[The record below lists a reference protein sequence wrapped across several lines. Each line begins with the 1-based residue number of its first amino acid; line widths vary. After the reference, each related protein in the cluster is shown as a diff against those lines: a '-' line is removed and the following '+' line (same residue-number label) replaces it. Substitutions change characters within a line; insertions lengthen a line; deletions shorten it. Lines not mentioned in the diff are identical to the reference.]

1 MFLEKID
8 TPAALKTL
16 DIPELKTLADE
27 LRADLLSV
35 LSEHPGHFA
44 PNFGTVELAIALH
57 TVFDTPRDKIVW
69 DIGHQ
74 AYPHKLLTGRR
85 EAFHTLRQQDGLSG
99 FLSRAESEYDV
110 FGAGHA
116 STSIA
121 AALGIAAAR
130 DLTNADYKV
139 VAVIGDGGL
148 TGGIALEG
156 LNAAGSL
163 GTQQKPQDLLVLL
176 NDNQMSIS
184 ATVGALGHHLK
195 AHLEATDIKDLTDL
209 YRNGFFSFSKHFHTL
224 TSSANYNV
232 LRSGVKELLHYLS
245 PEAKALASKVEA
257 ALKPGTLFEELG
269 FRYFG
274 PIDGNDLDALIPVLT
289 GIRQLSG
296 PILLHLWT
304 EKGRGYPP
312 AEADPVGFYSVSAP
326 FDVKTGK
333 KVRKGQ
339 APARHQEGAR
349 IPTYTEVFSQTLT
362 ELARRDARIVG
373 VTAAMPGGTGLDT
386 FAEIFPNRCFDL
398 GLAEQCAVTFAAGLA
413 TEGLRPVV
421 AIYST
426 FLQRGYDQVL
436 HDVCIQNLPVI
447 FALDRAGLVGADGP
461 THHGVFDLAYLRSIP
476 NMVVMAPKD
485 ENELR
490 HAVKTAL
497 AYEEGPIAFRYPRGT
512 GVGVKMEEKPSAFPI
527 GKGELVREGHDILIV
542 AIGNR
547 VHPAL
552 TAAKKLEELGIS
564 TAVINARFVKPLDTE
579 LILSLAE
586 RIGNV
591 ITVEDGV
598 LMGGFGS
605 SVLEALA
612 DAGVPGVQVTRLGI
626 PDTFI
631 EHGATAQLHAFC
643 RCDENAIVRAALSQ
657 MGTDGH
663 RWAQMGTT

>member
-1 MFLEKID
+1 MLLENID

-16 DIPELKTLADE
+16 ATAELKTLAE
-27 LRADLLSV
+27 EMRAYLLAV

-85 EAFHTLRQQDGLSG
+85 DAFPTLRQLDGISG

-110 FGAGHA
+110 FGAGHS

-139 VAVIGDGGL
+139 AAVIGDGGL
-148 TGGIALEG
+148 TGGMALEG
-156 LNAAGSL
+156 LNATGAL
-163 GTQQKPQDLLVLL
+163 GTQKSQKDLLVIL

-195 AHLEATDIKDLTDL
+195 AYLET
-209 YRNGFFSFSKHFHTL
+209 SKHFHTL
-224 TSSANYNV
+224 TSSPNYNF
-232 LRSGVKELLHYLS
+232 LRSGVKELINHIS

-312 AEADPVGFYSVSAP
+312 AEADPVGFYSVSGP
-326 FDVKTGK
+326 FNLKTGK
-333 KVRKGQ
+333 TTRQKS
-339 APARHQEGAR
+339 R

-362 ELARRDARIVG
+362 QLARRDARVVG

-386 FAEIFPNRCFDL
+386 FADAFPNRCFDL

-426 FLQRGYDQVL
+426 FLQRAYDQVL
-436 HDVCIQNLPVI
+436 HDVCLQNLPVI

-461 THHGVFDLAYLRSIP
+461 THHGVFDFAYLRSIP
-476 NMVVMAPKD
+476 NMVIMAPKD
-485 ENELR
+485 ENELQ

-497 AYEEGPIAFRYPRGT
+497 EYQDGPIAFRYPRGA
-512 GVGVKMEEKPSAFPI
+512 GIGVKMEEMSKAFPI
-527 GKGELVREGHDILIV
+527 GRGELVREGDDILIV
-542 AIGNR
+542 AVGNR

-552 TAAKKLEELGIS
+552 AAAKTLEESGIS
-564 TAVINARFVKPLDTE
+564 AAVINARFVKPLDTA
-579 LILSLAE
+579 LILPLAE
-586 RIGNV
+586 RIGKV

-598 LMGGFGS
+598 VMGGFGS
-605 SVLEALA
+605 AVLEALL
-612 DAGVPGVQVTRLGI
+612 DKGMTGVQVKRLGI
-626 PDTFI
+626 PDAFV
-631 EHGATAQLHAFC
+631 EHGDTSQLYALC
-643 RCDENAIVRAALSQ
+643 GCDENGVLRAVET
-657 MGTDGH
+657 MM
-663 RWAQMGTT
+663 R

>member
-1 MFLEKID
+1 MLLEKID

-16 DIPELKTLADE
+16 DTAALKTLAE
-27 LRADLLSV
+27 EMRAYLLTV

-57 TVFDTPRDKIVW
+57 TVFDTPHDKIVW

-85 EAFHTLRQQDGLSG
+85 DAFPTLRQLDGISG

-110 FGAGHA
+110 FGAGHS

-130 DLTNADYKV
+130 DLTNANYKV

-148 TGGIALEG
+148 TGGMALEG

-163 GTQQKPQDLLVLL
+163 GTQKSQTNLLVIL

-195 AHLEATDIKDLTDL
+195 AHLET
-209 YRNGFFSFSKHFHTL
+209 SKHFHTL
-224 TSSANYNV
+224 TSSPNYNF
-232 LRSGVKELLHYLS
+232 LRSGVKELMNHIS

-296 PILLHLWT
+296 PILLHLST

-312 AEADPVGFYSVSAP
+312 AEADPVGFYSVSGP
-326 FDVKTGK
+326 FNLKTGK
-333 KVRKGQ
+333 TTRQKS
-339 APARHQEGAR
+339 R

-362 ELARRDARIVG
+362 QLAQRDARIVG

-386 FAEIFPNRCFDL
+386 FADAFPNRCFDL

-426 FLQRGYDQVL
+426 FLQRAYDQVL

-476 NMVVMAPKD
+476 NLVVMAPKD
-485 ENELR
+485 ENELQ
-490 HAVKTAL
+490 HALKTAL
-497 AYEEGPIAFRYPRGT
+497 EYQDGPIAFRYPRGT
-512 GVGVKMEEKPSAFPI
+512 GVGVKMEEMPKAFPI
-527 GKGELVREGHDILIV
+527 GRGELVREGNDILIV
-542 AIGNR
+542 AVGNR

-552 TAAKKLEELGIS
+552 AAAKTLEDNGIS
-564 TAVINARFVKPLDTE
+564 VAVINPRFVKPLDTG
-579 LILSLAE
+579 LILPMAE
-586 RIGNV
+586 RIGKV

-598 LMGGFGS
+598 VMGGFGS
-605 SVLEALA
+605 AVLEALS
-612 DAGVPGVQVTRLGI
+612 DAGMPGVQVKRLGI
-626 PDTFI
+626 PDAFV
-631 EHGATAQLHAFC
+631 EHGDTSQLYALC
-643 RCDENAIVRAALSQ
+643 GCDENGIIRAVETMMQTPSPARQIRSP
-657 MGTDGH
+657 
-663 RWAQMGTT
+663 R

>member
-1 MFLEKID
+1 MLLEKID

-16 DIPELKTLADE
+16 ATTELKTLAE
-27 LRADLLSV
+27 EMRAYLLAV

-85 EAFHTLRQQDGLSG
+85 DAFPTLRQLDGISG

-110 FGAGHA
+110 FGAGHS

-139 VAVIGDGGL
+139 AAVIGDGGL
-148 TGGIALEG
+148 TGGMALEG
-156 LNAAGSL
+156 LNATGAL
-163 GTQQKPQDLLVLL
+163 GTQKSQKDLLVIL

-195 AHLEATDIKDLTDL
+195 AYLET
-209 YRNGFFSFSKHFHTL
+209 SKHFHTL
-224 TSSANYNV
+224 TSSPNYNF
-232 LRSGVKELLHYLS
+232 LRSGVKELINHIS

-312 AEADPVGFYSVSAP
+312 AEADPVGFYSVSGP
-326 FDVKTGK
+326 FNLKTGK
-333 KVRKGQ
+333 TTRQKS
-339 APARHQEGAR
+339 R

-362 ELARRDARIVG
+362 QLARRDARVVG

-386 FAEIFPNRCFDL
+386 FADAFPNRCFDL

-426 FLQRGYDQVL
+426 FLQRAYDQVL
-436 HDVCIQNLPVI
+436 HDVCLQNLPVI

-461 THHGVFDLAYLRSIP
+461 THHGVFDFAYLRSIP
-476 NMVVMAPKD
+476 NMVIMAPKD
-485 ENELR
+485 ENELQ

-497 AYEEGPIAFRYPRGT
+497 EYQDGPIAFRYPRGA
-512 GVGVKMEEKPSAFPI
+512 GIGVKMEELPKAFPI
-527 GKGELVREGHDILIV
+527 GSGELVREGDDILIV
-542 AIGNR
+542 AVGNR

-552 TAAKKLEELGIS
+552 AAAKTLEESGIS
-564 TAVINARFVKPLDTE
+564 AAVINARFVKPLDTA
-579 LILSLAE
+579 LILPLAE
-586 RIGNV
+586 RIGKV

-598 LMGGFGS
+598 VMGGFGS
-605 SVLEALA
+605 AVLEALL
-612 DAGVPGVQVTRLGI
+612 DKGMTGVQVKRLGI
-626 PDTFI
+626 PDAFV
-631 EHGATAQLHAFC
+631 EHGDTSQLYALC
-643 RCDENAIVRAALSQ
+643 GCDENGVLRAVET
-657 MGTDGH
+657 MM
-663 RWAQMGTT
+663 R

>member
-1 MFLEKID
+1 MLLEKID

-16 DIPELKTLADE
+16 ATTELKTLAE
-27 LRADLLSV
+27 EMRAYLLAV

-85 EAFHTLRQQDGLSG
+85 DAFPTLRQLDGISG

-110 FGAGHA
+110 FGAGHS

-139 VAVIGDGGL
+139 AAVIGDGGL
-148 TGGIALEG
+148 TGGMALEG
-156 LNAAGSL
+156 LNATGAL
-163 GTQQKPQDLLVLL
+163 GTQKSQKDLLVIL

-195 AHLEATDIKDLTDL
+195 AYLET
-209 YRNGFFSFSKHFHTL
+209 SKHFHTL
-224 TSSANYNV
+224 TSSPNYNF
-232 LRSGVKELLHYLS
+232 LRSGVKELINHIS

-312 AEADPVGFYSVSAP
+312 AEADPVGFYSVSGP
-326 FDVKTGK
+326 FNLKTGK
-333 KVRKGQ
+333 TTRQKS
-339 APARHQEGAR
+339 R

-362 ELARRDARIVG
+362 QLARRDARIVG

-386 FAEIFPNRCFDL
+386 FADAFPNRCFDL

-426 FLQRGYDQVL
+426 FLQRAYDQVL
-436 HDVCIQNLPVI
+436 HDVCLQNLPVI

-461 THHGVFDLAYLRSIP
+461 THHGVFDFAYLRSIP
-476 NMVVMAPKD
+476 NMVIMAPKD
-485 ENELR
+485 ENELQ

-497 AYEEGPIAFRYPRGT
+497 EYQDGPIAFRYPRGA
-512 GVGVKMEEKPSAFPI
+512 GIGVKMEELPKAFPI
-527 GKGELVREGHDILIV
+527 GSGELVREGDDILIV
-542 AIGNR
+542 AVGNR

-552 TAAKKLEELGIS
+552 AAAKTLEENGIS
-564 TAVINARFVKPLDTE
+564 AAVINARFVKPLDTA
-579 LILSLAE
+579 LILPLAE
-586 RIGNV
+586 RIGKV

-598 LMGGFGS
+598 VMGGFGS
-605 SVLEALA
+605 AVLEALL
-612 DAGVPGVQVTRLGI
+612 DKGMTGVQVKRLGI
-626 PDTFI
+626 PDAFV
-631 EHGATAQLHAFC
+631 EHGDTSQLYALC
-643 RCDENAIVRAALSQ
+643 GCDENGILRAVET
-657 MGTDGH
+657 MM
-663 RWAQMGTT
+663 R

>member
-1 MFLEKID
+1 MLLENID

-16 DIPELKTLADE
+16 DTAALKTLAE
-27 LRADLLSV
+27 EMRAYLLAV

-57 TVFDTPRDKIVW
+57 TVFDTPHDKIVW

-85 EAFHTLRQQDGLSG
+85 DAFPTLRQLDGISG

-110 FGAGHA
+110 FGAGHS

-139 VAVIGDGGL
+139 VAVIGDGGM
-148 TGGIALEG
+148 TGGMALEG

-163 GTQQKPQDLLVLL
+163 GTQKSQTNLLVIL

-195 AHLEATDIKDLTDL
+195 AHLET
-209 YRNGFFSFSKHFHTL
+209 SKHFHTL
-224 TSSANYNV
+224 TSSPNYNF
-232 LRSGVKELLHYLS
+232 LRSGVKELMNHIS
-245 PEAKALASKVEA
+245 PEAKALASKLEA

-289 GIRQLSG
+289 GIRQLPG
-296 PILLHLWT
+296 PILLHLST

-312 AEADPVGFYSVSAP
+312 AEADPVGFYSVSGP
-326 FDVKTGK
+326 FNLKTGK
-333 KVRKGQ
+333 TTRQKS
-339 APARHQEGAR
+339 R

-362 ELARRDARIVG
+362 QLAQRDARIVG

-386 FAEIFPNRCFDL
+386 FADAFPNRCFDL

-426 FLQRGYDQVL
+426 FLQRAYDQVL
-436 HDVCIQNLPVI
+436 HDVCLQNLPVI

-476 NMVVMAPKD
+476 NLVVIVPKD
-485 ENELR
+485 ENELQ
-490 HAVKTAL
+490 HALKTAL
-497 AYEEGPIAFRYPRGT
+497 EYQEGPIAFRYPRGT
-512 GVGVKMEEKPSAFPI
+512 GVGVKMEEMPKAFPI
-527 GKGELVREGHDILIV
+527 GRGELVREGDDILIV
-542 AIGNR
+542 AVGNR

-552 TAAKKLEELGIS
+552 AAANTLEDNGIS
-564 TAVINARFVKPLDTE
+564 VAVINARFVKPLNTA
-579 LILSLAE
+579 LILPMAE
-586 RIGNV
+586 RIGKV

-598 LMGGFGS
+598 VMGGFGS
-605 SVLEALA
+605 TVLEALS
-612 DAGVPGVQVTRLGI
+612 DAGMTGVQVKRLGI
-626 PDTFI
+626 PDAFV
-631 EHGATAQLHAFC
+631 EHGDTSQLYALC
-643 RCDENAIVRAALSQ
+643 GCDENGIIRAVETMMQAPSPARQ
-657 MGTDGH
+657 I
-663 RWAQMGTT
+663 RSPR